1 MKSRAWLPVAMLV
14 GMSATVSAQ
23 PQGYGPGV
31 GQGYPVPG
39 AVPREGLPASPWG
52 PTPSLPAGPF
62 SGDPSGT
69 PDWSAPPLSQTGP
82 EGLDPSSRNPAVQA
96 SAVLKEGMDKLLAYL
111 AQEEIPNK
119 LQVAAFLDREIAPY
133 FDFDYMAQWVA
144 GPSFS
149 GMTPEE
155 QKALAAQ
162 LESQFLGTL
171 AQNLAG
177 YQGQQV
183 RFLGPRP
190 GPRGAVS
197 INVAILSTGGPPTT
211 LQFRMSKADAGWKV
225 YDVLANGQSAASYY
239 RIQFQRMARQASA
252 LPR

>member
-31 GQGYPVPG
+31 GPGYPGSG
-39 AVPREGLPASPWG
+39 ASTGEGLPASPWG
-52 PTPSLPAGPF
+52 PAPSMPASPY
-62 SGDPSGT
+62 SREPA
-69 PDWSAPPLSQTGP
+69 WSAPPSDQADAEAADRSSQ
-82 EGLDPSSRNPAVQA
+82 NPAVQA

-111 AQEEIPNK
+111 TQEEVPNN

-144 GPSFS
+144 GPAFS
-149 GMTPEE
+149 GMTAEE
-155 QKALAAQ
+155 KKALAAQ
-162 LESQFLGTL
+162 LESDFLGTL
-171 AQNLAG
+171 AQHLAG
-177 YQGQQV
+177 YQGQQI

-190 GPRGAVS
+190 GPRGAIS
-197 INVAILSTGGPPTT
+197 INVAILSAGGPPTT
-211 LQFRMSKADAGWKV
+211 LQFRMSKSDAGWKV
-225 YDVLANGQSAASYY
+225 YDVLANGQSAASHY
-239 RIQFQRMARQASA
+239 RMGFQRMARQAATA